1 MQLRGTLTLSPQS
14 RSLDG
19 LAAPRIDSAPAQRV
33 QLASIPSG
41 RDGTIATLK
50 VMRDFARAAVRNPD
64 QIIRHK
70 ALEIF
75 EREGV
80 PARAWKKEIGALHR
94 FVRDEIRYV
103 RDPVD
108 VELVQ
113 TPEATLEIRQGDCDD
128 KSTLLAALLMVTGHP
143 TRFVAIGFNGGG
155 FSHVLV
161 ETKINH
167 TGQDMRD
174 WVPLETILPKEP
186 GWYPDGVT
194 SRYVLQV

>member
-1 MQLRGTLTLSPQS
+1 
-14 RSLDG
+14 
-19 LAAPRIDSAPAQRV
+19 V
-33 QLASIPSG
+33 QLGTIPAG

-50 VMRDFARAAVRNPD
+50 IMRDFARAAVRNPD
-64 QIIRHK
+64 QIIRSK
-70 ALEIF
+70 ALDIF
-75 EREGV
+75 MQNSV
-80 PARAWKKEIGALHR
+80 PPRAWKKEIGALHR

-113 TPEATLEIRQGDCDD
+113 TPEATLNIAQGDCDD
-128 KSTLLAALLMVTGHP
+128 KSTLLAALLIATGHP
-143 TRFVAIGFNGGG
+143 TRFVALGLNGGG

-161 ETKINH
+161 ETKVNH

-186 GWYPDGVT
+186 GWYPEGVT
-194 SRYVLQV
+194 SRYVLQL